1 MRIVMNAV
9 NTASAGGWGVF
20 RGLVPA
26 LSAVATDDEIT
37 VLLPPGNSSLPMR
50 DGARVVLVPQ
60 VRRGP
65 RMQWRLV
72 DDFFRLPAIARR
84 LQPDVFFSITDLAP
98 SRVGCPH
105 VLLLHNPW
113 VTYRLSRRQIGP
125 SLRDQLIYAA
135 YYPARFRRLWPRL
148 ARVIVQ
154 TPVMGD
160 RLRARFGVPA
170 ERITVIP
177 PGCLLNPGGTPL
189 RRRRVTSAEPLRLFW
204 PARAY
209 PHKNHDVLAPLCR
222 ELMRRGLSD
231 RVHFYLTVDTR
242 SDRRGQR
249 LLKGLRHCSSMVTN
263 LGPLAKQQVERWFDQ
278 TDALFLP
285 TLLES
290 FSLTYLEAAAR
301 RRPIVTSDRDF
312 ARHACGDAG
321 YYVDPENPGDIC
333 DRLRELTAHLNE
345 GTVRIPDVPRDGQ
358 TGTSWNDVAARIL
371 SVLHEAAGAGGR
383 GTLDVETSPAVA
395 AAGGSR

>member
-1 MRIVMNAV
+1 MRIVMNDA
-9 NTASAGGWGVF
+9 NAASAGGGGVF

-135 YYPARFRRLWPRL
+135 YYPARFRRL
-148 ARVIVQ
+148 
-154 TPVMGD
+154 
-160 RLRARFGVPA
+160 
-170 ERITVIP
+170 
-177 PGCLLNPGGTPL
+177 
-189 RRRRVTSAEPLRLFW
+189 
-204 PARAY
+204 
-209 PHKNHDVLAPLCR
+209 
-222 ELMRRGLSD
+222 
-231 RVHFYLTVDTR
+231 
-242 SDRRGQR
+242 GQR

-263 LGPLAKQQVERWFDQ
+263 LGPLAKEQVERWFDQ

-333 DRLRELTAHLNE
+333 DRLREVTAHLNE